1 MNTKITKYKPEQHT
15 LGARFPLVVVP
26 GENLLVLG
34 LPLSLG
40 PKRSILITVK
50 AKYVNVMLVAL
61 TL

>member
-26 GENLLVLG
+26 GENLVLG